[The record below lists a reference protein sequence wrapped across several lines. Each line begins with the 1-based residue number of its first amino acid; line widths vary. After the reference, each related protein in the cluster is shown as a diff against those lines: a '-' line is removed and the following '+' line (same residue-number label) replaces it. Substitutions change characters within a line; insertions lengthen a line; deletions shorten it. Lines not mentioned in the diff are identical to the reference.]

1 MDIKHR
7 LIKTLFGSVDLHR
20 TETSKTPSR
29 TQIINFLIETAKETA
44 VDRSV
49 SYLEIGVRNPDDN
62 FNKIIAD
69 VKVGVDPAVQ
79 FVAGTGFTLTSDRFF
94 SEMFTGTISP
104 KATTFDVVFI
114 DGLHEANQVYID
126 VQNALKVLRPNGYI
140 VLHDC
145 SPPLESFAREDYSF
159 MYSPAAGIWLGT
171 SWKAFVKYRM
181 CKTLYSCCIDSDWG
195 VGILSRDVNIGS
207 PLDREIMFY
216 DYKELDSDRKNVLGM
231 VSFDQLKSQ
240 VTKQPNQ

>member
-7 LIKTLFGSVDLHR
+7 LIKTFFGSVDLHR
-20 TETSKTPSR
+20 TEMSKSPSR
-29 TQIINFLIETAKETA
+29 TQIINFMIETAKTMALGE
-44 VDRSV
+44 SV

-69 VKVGVDPAVQ
+69 IKVGVDPAVQ
-79 FVAGTGFTLTSDRFF
+79 FVPGTGFTLTSDEFF
-94 SEMFTGTISP
+94 SEMFTGTIAP

-126 VQNALKVLRPNGYI
+126 VQNALKVLRPKGFI

-145 SPPLESFAREDYSF
+145 SPPFESFAREDYSF

-171 SWKAFVKYRM
+171 SWKAFVSYRM
-181 CKTLYSCCIDSDWG
+181 RKDLYSCCIDSDWG
-195 VGILSRDVNIGS
+195 LGILSKDINIG
-207 PLDREIMFY
+207 PATDTDIVFY
-216 DYKELDSDRKNVLGM
+216 DYKELDSDRQNVLGLI
-231 VSFDQLKSQ
+231 SFQELKSRISSH
-240 VTKQPNQ
+240 K